1 MKKFYYILG
10 AIVAATAIFA
20 IIAIMLRKLR
30 VSLCIEG
37 IEDDIL
43 DDEMEHDDIALSFED
58 SDEDFFDDPE
68 IETIISEDAE

>member
-10 AIVAATAIFA
+10 AVVAATAIFA

-37 IEDDIL
+37 IEDDML
-43 DDEMEHDDIALSFED
+43 DDEMEHDDISLSFED
-58 SDEDFFDDPE
+58 SDEEFFDDPE